1 MIEAIVKQ
9 DLDQLQDSIKSLAEK
24 YGQDFYFM
32 GSFGIKS
39 DEVGD
44 KSPMYSTIN
53 IVGNGQDLTYGIH
66 TILNSEAGVEVLMNG
81 LICHC
86 NMEIP
91 MSNKGEND
99 LRTIYLSILKNMLV
113 ENIKHAD
120 IDSLVNDFLKNK
132 GFI

>member
-1 MIEAIVKQ
+1 MIESVVRQ
-9 DLDQLQDSIKSLAEK
+9 DLDELQDSIKLLAEK
-24 YGQDFYFM
+24 YGQDFYFI

-39 DEVGD
+39 DEVED
-44 KSPMYSTIN
+44 KSPMHSSVN
-53 IVGNGQDLTYGIH
+53 VVGTTEELVYGVH
-66 TILNSEAGVEVLMNG
+66 NILNSEVGAQMLMDG

-86 NMEIP
+86 NIEIP